1 MLVQLLLVLLMPYT
15 LAKDEVLQP
24 TNLLYIMYD
33 DLRPELSVYGR
44 EHMITPNFER
54 LAKRSVV
61 FDYAFCQV
69 AVCNPSRDSM
79 LTGLRPDTT
88 HIYGFQASFR
98 PHMIWPTHLV
108 RSGYNTAGYGK
119 ILHWDGADKNVW
131 SHDSWENNWYEYQGS
146 EGAKYMNSSV
156 MPDAVRPEEWFRDFQ
171 FTDRIIKAM
180 HELVPKINAETK
192 KPENFMV
199 GIGFK
204 LPHLA
209 VHVPWKYYEMYRNR
223 TEAFKLN
230 QRELRFPPSSPES
243 SYRIG
248 ENIFTF
254 MKKEGRE
261 KSSES
266 IMIGDINHP
275 IKDQMRLE
283 LMWTYCA
290 AVTFLDAQLGRILDV
305 MDEKN
310 LWDNT
315 TVILTADHGMHNG
328 EKGIWE
334 KWTLFDESTRV
345 PLMISHPKSP
355 YQGGRYNSPVELLDI
370 YPTVMDVVAPP
381 YNKDIEICKDG
392 DLCLPIQGKS
402 LANVLLGDDQVN
414 RIDEIYA
421 KRSKEGLRPD
431 RVPIEISRHRRQ
443 RRKNGESF
451 DRPEWIQHGIIN
463 NTEIYDLRRNFAISQ
478 TWRCGNRVQ
487 ILRAIEKHRN
497 FVDERNTNHYQRV
510 SALWTACD
518 QVDVKPQTLKD
529 EITAMGYAMRTP
541 YFRYVAWVEFDKYH
555 MKPVHL
561 VNSSSFFLDE
571 ELYDHRKESLEDFTH
586 REIVNVARRVEY
598 QPNIMKLRE
607 RMFEFLSKEVVYSEV
622 CRDLNH
628 KDLEII
634 QCPKTSKSK
643 LN

>member
-1 MLVQLLLVLLMPYT
+1 MKGECRGAILLQLLLVTPALT
-15 LAKDEVLQP
+15 AEDVLQP

-33 DLRPELSVYGR
+33 DLRPELSIYGR

-131 SHDSWENNWYEYQGS
+131 NYDSWENNWYEYQGS

-156 MPDAVRPEEWFRDFQ
+156 MPDDVRPEEWFRDFQ
-171 FTDRIIKAM
+171 FTDRVIKAM
-180 HELVPKINAETK
+180 HELVPKVNAATK

-199 GIGFK
+199 GVGFK

-230 QRELRFPPSSPES
+230 HRELRFPPSTPEA

-248 ENIFTF
+248 ENVFTF
-254 MKKEGRE
+254 MSDEGRK
-261 KSSES
+261 KSTNSV
-266 IMIGDINHP
+266 MIGNINEAV
-275 IKDQMRLE
+275 KDQMRLE

-290 AVTFLDAQLGRILDV
+290 AVTFLDVQLGRILDI

-310 LWDNT
+310 LWENT

-345 PLMISHPKSP
+345 PLMISHPNSP
-355 YQGGRYNSPVELLDI
+355 FQGGRYNSPVELLDL
-370 YPTVMDVVAPP
+370 YPTIMDLVAPP
-381 YNKDIEICKDG
+381 FDEKINVCDHG
-392 DLCLPIQGKS
+392 DTCLPVQGKS
-402 LANVLLGDDQVN
+402 LANVILGDDQAD
-414 RIDEIYA
+414 RIEEIYI
-421 KRSKEGLRPD
+421 KRSRGLRPD
-431 RVPIEISRHRRQ
+431 RVPVETSKKRRQ
-443 RRKNGESF
+443 RRNNGESF
-451 DRPEWIQHGIIN
+451 DRPEWVQLGIIN

-478 TWRCGNRVQ
+478 TWRCGNRAQ
-487 ILRAIEKHRN
+487 IMKAIERHKQ
-497 FVDERNTNHYQRV
+497 FVDVADAMHYQRN

-518 QVDVKPQTLKD
+518 QVNVQPQTLKN
-529 EITAMGYAMRTP
+529 EITAMGYTMRTP
-541 YFRYVAWVEFDKYH
+541 YFRYVVWVEFDKYH

-561 VNSSSFFLDE
+561 MNSSSFMLDE
-571 ELYDHRKESLEDFTH
+571 ELYDHRKEMLGDFTH
-586 REIVNVARRVEY
+586 REVVNVARKEEY
-598 QPNIMKLRE
+598 WPNLLRLRE
-607 RMFEFLSKEVVYSEV
+607 RMFEFLSKEVVYSTV
-622 CRDLNH
+622 CRDLQH

-634 QCPKTSKSK
+634 PCP
-643 LN
+643 NI